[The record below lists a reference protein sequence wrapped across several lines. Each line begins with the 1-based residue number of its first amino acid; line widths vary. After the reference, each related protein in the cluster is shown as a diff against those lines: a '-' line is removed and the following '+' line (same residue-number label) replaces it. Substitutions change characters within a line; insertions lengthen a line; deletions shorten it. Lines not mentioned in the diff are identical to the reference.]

1 MREDFNEHVLYW
13 KSQFEEMKE
22 AYKTLFCELYD
33 FDVNDAYWTGNV
45 LEVADYFFGL
55 YDIMYAVDTQVP
67 EELLFRWYDYSLTLV
82 EYSLGNINLD
92 NFIRGHRPYSE
103 DNINKLRELQSDFTK
118 SKIALDDFLNSLK
131 NGN

>member
-1 MREDFNEHVLYW
+1 MREDFNEHVSYW
-13 KSQFEEMKE
+13 KSQFAEMKE
-22 AYKTLFCELYD
+22 AYKTLFCELYG

-55 YDIMYAVDTQVP
+55 YDIMYAVNTPVP

-82 EYSLGNINLD
+82 EYSLGDSKLE
-92 NFIRGHRPYSE
+92 NFVRGHRPYSE
-103 DNINKLRELQSDFTK
+103 ESITKLRELQSEFTK
-118 SKIALDDFLNSLK
+118 SKIALDDFLNELR